1 MNLNFHEAAPITTA
15 NDNNPTWTDYD
26 EINSSNLDLTDYVL
40 HFTPELSAHLGLDTT
55 AISFAY
61 FEYLLDGDVAD
72 EDEQASQRLI
82 ELMDVWAGPGWR

>member
-1 MNLNFHEAAPITTA
+1 MHLNLYETTGINAA
-15 NDNNPTWTDYD
+15 NDNNLTWSGDD
-26 EINSSNLDLTDYVL
+26 EINSSNIDLTDYVL

-82 ELMDVWAGPGWR
+82 ELMDLWAGPGWR